1 MRYTFI
7 LLLGLYCLLQGPVAF
22 SQNYTTRTTLA
33 PKLQKQFEKV
43 RTQAEAKNFAEA
55 QSALEKIL
63 QEDPTFI
70 DGIILLANIH
80 YDEQNYPKAIQRY
93 REALQLGPDYQTR
106 LYYQLAL
113 AQMRAD
119 DFTGSLSTW
128 DQFLQREKKNAELI
142 KRAQR
147 NRADAVFAAEAIKK
161 PVPFN
166 PEKLPASINN
176 PEQAE
181 FLPSVSA
188 DGQTMVFSRLVQGQ
202 EDFFV
207 SKMEDGVW
215 QNAEPLV
222 ALNTSFNEAGH
233 CLSADGKTLY
243 FTGCNLA
250 KSLGGCDLYVSYFQD
265 STWTTP
271 ANLGA
276 PINSGAWE
284 SLPSISA
291 SGKVMIFAS
300 DRAGGVGGRDL
311 WLSRQLPDGKWSNP
325 RNLGPKV
332 NSLGDEQAPFLHPDG
347 STLYFMSN
355 GHPGM
360 GGFDLYLSRLD
371 SAGNWGTPQ
380 NLGYPINTRA
390 NEGALSVSL
399 DGSRAWF
406 STDVEDTRNAEGIKQ
421 GRSDIYTFTMPG
433 VHRPKVVTFARGKV
447 FDLATK
453 APLAA
458 EVEVQELA
466 SKRVFYK
473 AKAAADGSF
482 MVCLPVGQN
491 YALNANHPGYTFYS
505 ANFELAEVRNAA
517 QAYELSAGL
526 QALPAEG
533 VSTVPADKTPVI
545 LRNVFF
551 GTGSAVLSP
560 ESAPELDRLAELL
573 QQNPT
578 LKIQIN
584 GHTDNVGSDADNLKL
599 SEQRAKAVYTYLV
612 GKGIAAARLSFK
624 GFGESQPIAD
634 NATEVGRRENR
645 RTEFV
650 LQ

>member
-1 MRYTFI
+1 MNYRLV
-7 LLLGLYCLLQGPVAF
+7 LLCSFFLLMYWPDLVGQ
-22 SQNYTTRTTLA
+22 YTTRTTLA
-33 PKLQKQFEKV
+33 PKLQKQFEKI
-43 RTQAEAKNFAEA
+43 RTQAEAKNFADA
-55 QSALEKIL
+55 KSNLEKLL

-80 YDEQNYPKAIQRY
+80 YDEQKYPQAIQHY
-93 REALQLGPDYQTR
+93 QSALQLGPEYQIR

-119 DFTGSLSTW
+119 DYTAAIGTW
-128 DQFLQREKKNAELI
+128 NQFLKRETKNADLI

-147 NRADAVFAAEAIKK
+147 NRADAVFSAEAIKK
-161 PVPFN
+161 PLPFN
-166 PEKLPASINN
+166 PEKLPVSINSA
-176 PEQAE
+176 EHAE

-207 SKMEDGVW
+207 SKMENGVW
-215 QNAEPLV
+215 QNAEPLIE
-222 ALNTSFNEAGH
+222 LNTPLNEAGH

-250 KSLGGCDLYVSYFQD
+250 KGLGGCDIYVSYFQD
-265 STWTTP
+265 TAWTKP
-271 ANLGA
+271 VNLGA

-291 SGKVMIFAS
+291 SGKVLIFAS
-300 DRAGGVGGRDL
+300 DRPGGIGGRDL
-311 WLSRQLPDGKWSNP
+311 WLSRQQPDGKWSAP
-325 RNLGPKV
+325 RNLGKQV

-347 STLYFMSN
+347 ATLYFMSN

-360 GGFDLYLSRLD
+360 GGFDLYLTRLD
-371 SAGNWGTPQ
+371 SVGNWSTPQ

-406 STDVEDTRNAEGIKQ
+406 STDAEDKGIADVMKL
-421 GRSDIYTFTMPG
+421 GRSDIFSFLLPT
-433 VHRPKVVTFARGKV
+433 VNRPKVVTFARGKV
-447 FDLATK
+447 FDAVSK

-458 EVEVQELA
+458 DIEVAELG
-466 SKRVFYK
+466 SKRLFYK
-473 AKAAADGSF
+473 GKANADGSF
-482 MVCLPVGQN
+482 LICLPLGQN
-491 YALNANHPGYTFYS
+491 YALNAVQPGYTFYS
-505 ANFELAEVRNAA
+505 ANFALAEVRRAD

-526 QALPAEG
+526 QPLPANAEPVAG
-533 VSTVPADKTPVI
+533 GDKKPVV

-551 GTGSAVLSP
+551 ETGSAALRS
-560 ESAPELDRLAELL
+560 ESTPELDRLVALL
-573 QQNPT
+573 QENPA

-584 GHTDNVGSDADNLKL
+584 GHTDNVGADAENLKL
-599 SEQRAKAVYTYLV
+599 SEQRAKAVYSYLIS
-612 GKGIAAARLSFK
+612 KGIAAERLKYK

-634 NATEVGRRENR
+634 NGTEEGRRENR

-650 LQ
+650 IQ